1 MLRSVF
7 PYLVDMKADFTANTI
22 QTLFC
27 TPLSFNYVLLGSF
40 VRFGDSPPHP
50 RLYQR
55 ERSRQEDPIETPID
69 EDTDTSYFGCR
80 QLLLSIAI

>member
-1 MLRSVF
+1 
-7 PYLVDMKADFTANTI
+7 MKADFTANTI
-22 QTLFC
+22 QTLC
-27 TPLSFNYVLLGSF
+27 ASLSFNYVLLGSF

-80 QLLLSIAI
+80 LLFLSLPFDQ